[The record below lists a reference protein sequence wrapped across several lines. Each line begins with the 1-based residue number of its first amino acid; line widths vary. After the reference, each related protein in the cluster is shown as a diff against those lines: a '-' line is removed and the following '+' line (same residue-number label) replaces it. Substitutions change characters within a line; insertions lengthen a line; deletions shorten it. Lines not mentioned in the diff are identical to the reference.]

1 MSFNT
6 ILEAEKEADLRITT
20 AKEKAKQMIAD
31 ALVKQEKDIKDAKI
45 EGETQLKSDLV
56 DFENK
61 LKVTIETENKKRT
74 EQLTTFVQEARKRKE
89 ALVKQIVSSFK

>member
-31 ALVKQEKDIKDAKI
+31 ALVKQDNNIKDTKSD
-45 EGETQLKSDLV
+45 GETKLKADLV

-61 LKVTIETENKKRT
+61 T
-74 EQLTTFVQEARKRKE
+74 
-89 ALVKQIVSSFK
+89 